1 MSTATE
7 PTAKPH
13 ISATQAESAH
23 HVECSLKDYHRRPE
37 WSNSQKEKLIESPPL
52 FYGTYISHEFPPM
65 ASKELDIG
73 TVAHECLTNPGGLD
87 AIVKVIPENV
97 LNGQGHRKGG
107 AWKEWSE
114 AHADYIQMKE
124 SEIESIRRM
133 IESVHRTVPKW
144 MFENV
149 LHYEHT
155 IIWRDD
161 ESGLMLRARPDMIIR
176 RGDYVVLADFKT
188 TRTTTARTF
197 AADAA
202 KYGYHRQ
209 AAWYWDAAV
218 ALGMSP
224 CAFLDITVDKTPAH
238 ETSIYEL
245 ATGAIELGRTQNRKA
260 IHELAW
266 RLETDTWTA
275 PHHGEILMLDLP
287 EWAYRD
293 NLLEV

>member
-1 MSTATE
+1 MSVVTK

-13 ISATQAESAH
+13 IDETRKEAAYH
-23 HVECSLKDYHRRPE
+23 IECSLKDYHRRPE
-37 WSNSQKEKLIESPPL
+37 WSNSQKEKLIESPSL
-52 FYGTYISHEFPPM
+52 FHGTYISHEFPPM
-65 ASKELDIG
+65 SGKELDVG

-87 AIVKVIPENV
+87 AILKVIPDNV

-107 AWKEWSE
+107 PWKEWSG

-124 SEIESIRRM
+124 SEIEPIRRM
-133 IESVHRTVPKW
+133 IESVRSTVPKW
-144 MFENV
+144 ILDNV

-155 IIWRDD
+155 IIWRDE
-161 ESGLMLRARPDMIIR
+161 ESGLMLRARPDMIVGYGEDVI
-176 RGDYVVLADFKT
+176 VPDFKT

-197 AADAA
+197 AADAN

-209 AAWYWDAAV
+209 AAWYQDAVIAI
-218 ALGMSP
+218 GMSP
-224 CAFLDITVDKTPAH
+224 LASLCIPVDKTPAH
-238 ETSIYEL
+238 ETRIYEL
-245 ATGAIELGRTQNRKA
+245 DPAAIELGRSQNRKA

-266 RLETDTWTA
+266 RLKTDTWTA

-293 NLLEV
+293 NVLEV